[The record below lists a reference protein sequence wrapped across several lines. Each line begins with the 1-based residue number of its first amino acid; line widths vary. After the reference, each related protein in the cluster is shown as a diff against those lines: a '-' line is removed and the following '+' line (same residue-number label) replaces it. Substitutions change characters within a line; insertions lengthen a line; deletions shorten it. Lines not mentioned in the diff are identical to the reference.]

1 MYSQYVLFF
10 SYYSQWEGGWRCVE
24 TLVIGVFMTRD
35 DSSYCSW
42 RNVRYLWCIETLVSS
57 YVTSPIG
64 GGGEISLMYSPA
76 RGRRVVGVCSVFC
89 IISDIPIL
97 GFQTFIS
104 TFGTTS
110 NWNRKMFS
118 TSIYRHIVMWG
129 NHLPP
134 QQVES
139 QDVPLQP
146 QLWWR
151 PPCPACQALEQ

>member
-24 TLVIGVFMTRD
+24 TLVMGVNMTRD
-35 DSSYCSW
+35 DSSYCGYW
-42 RNVRYLWCIETLVSS
+42 NVRYLWCIETLVSS

-118 TSIYRHIVMWG
+118 TSIYRHIVT
-129 NHLPP
+129 
-134 QQVES
+134 VRES
-139 QDVPLQP
+139 PSSSTGRESR
-146 QLWWR
+146 R
-151 PPCPACQALEQ
+151 PSAATALSSDWEIIPNRT